1 MMLSHYMHRLW
12 SLQKEKSVKDKIN
25 FCIVSCKYIK
35 KSYILILKAEYDI
48 YVQTYLATFILD
60 VDKQRFPYLVSLIL
74 RDSQYETFLQKKSFF
89 IYFSNRAGKIK
100 LKSIQKWSLL
110 H

>member
-1 MMLSHYMHRLW
+1 MEFA
-12 SLQKEKSVKDKIN
+12 KEKSVKDKIN

-74 RDSQYETFLQKKSFF
+74 RDSQYETFWLIYLFLQESGQ
-89 IYFSNRAGKIK
+89 N
-100 LKSIQKWSLL
+100 
-110 H
+110 